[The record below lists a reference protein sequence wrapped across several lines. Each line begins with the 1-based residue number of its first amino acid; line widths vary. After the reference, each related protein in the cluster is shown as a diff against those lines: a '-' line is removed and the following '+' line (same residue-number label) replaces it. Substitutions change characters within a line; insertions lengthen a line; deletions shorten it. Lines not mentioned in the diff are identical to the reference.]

1 MEGLGSGDHG
11 VVKKITVNGQSRDT
25 TAEEIAAL
33 VAELGFTN
41 GTVLIEHN
49 GTALRPAEWREHTLH
64 DGDRIEL
71 MRLAA
76 GG

>member
-1 MEGLGSGDHG
+1 M
-11 VVKKITVNGQSRDT
+11 KNIRINGQPRDT
-25 TAEEIAAL
+25 EANDIATL
-33 VAELGFTN
+33 VAELGFAK

-49 GTALRPAEWREHTLH
+49 DTALRPDEWPGRAIT

-71 MRLAA
+71 LRLAA

>member
-1 MEGLGSGDHG
+1 M
-11 VVKKITVNGQSRDT
+11 KKIIVNGQPRDT
-25 TAEEIAAL
+25 AAADIAVL
-33 VAELGFTN
+33 IAELGFAS

-49 GTALRPAEWREHTLH
+49 GTALRPAEWRERAVN

-71 MRLAA
+71 LRLAA

>member
-1 MEGLGSGDHG
+1 MPRIHLNGSDRE
-11 VVKKITVNGQSRDT
+11 TS
-25 TAEEIAAL
+25 AANVADL
-33 VAELGFTN
+33 VSELGFSR

-49 GTALRPAEWREHTLH
+49 GTALRPDEWPEHPVR

-71 MRLAA
+71 LRIVA